1 MGSGDKNKEGLE
13 KEKPPEIKPG
23 AVEGWLRTES
33 QRET

>member
-1 MGSGDKNKEGLE
+1 MNSDDKNKEKLE
-13 KEKPPEIKPG
+13 KEKPPEIRPG